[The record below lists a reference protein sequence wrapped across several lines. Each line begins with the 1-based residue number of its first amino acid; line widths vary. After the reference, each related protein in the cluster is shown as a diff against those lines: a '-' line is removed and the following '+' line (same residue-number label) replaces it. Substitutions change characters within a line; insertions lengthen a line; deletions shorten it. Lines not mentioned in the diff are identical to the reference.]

1 VLQHIFAIPAAN
13 TRITNSKKTI
23 IKRPKTDRET
33 DHEFAVGE
41 KLKVKLQDGRVVDA
55 TVRAIVDDGK
65 LQTDLGHEENRDD
78 KNEPDRPR
86 MIGRKRGEAVRFY
99 PPPA

>member
-1 VLQHIFAIPAAN
+1 
-13 TRITNSKKTI
+13 
-23 IKRPKTDRET
+23 
-33 DHEFAVGE
+33 
-41 KLKVKLQDGRVVDA
+41 VVDA

-65 LQTDLGHEENRDD
+65 LQIDLGHEENRDD